1 VAEREKGAALPPPP
15 AADLQ
20 AGLSRSQSSVARL
33 QALGL
38 DGLEKLVG
46 AMAAVTGRDID
57 VPAQRQG
64 DVRSW
69 LVAACLTAGAN
80 DMNSGVSFLRLCAL
94 GGPDD
99 WQRLPAAEIQAA
111 IHTAGLHK
119 VKVQC
124 IMEIV
129 GSRLPGSD
137 ASKIKDPVVRSR
149 IEERRAFTPAELE
162 RIVEEKKVADYIF
175 GLREKTAN
183 CVYLYYAGLDNSFVV
198 DINNL
203 TFLVDCGLAKLPHKT
218 DGRSNNFYPAANGM
232 KWTSSPVGDALKA
245 IEDNLPDMPYRLCYR
260 AVLYMNV
267 YTKMFKRDGEMGFT
281 APLFTNGRE
290 DMRTFR

>member
-1 VAEREKGAALPPPP
+1 MIV
-15 AADLQ
+15 
-20 AGLSRSQSSVARL
+20 SH
-33 QALGL
+33 
-38 DGLEKLVG
+38 DGIDPTVG
-46 AMAAVTGRDID
+46 R
-57 VPAQRQG
+57 
-64 DVRSW
+64 
-69 LVAACLTAGAN
+69 
-80 DMNSGVSFLRLCAL
+80 
-94 GGPDD
+94 
-99 WQRLPAAEIQAA
+99 
-111 IHTAGLHK
+111 
-119 VKVQC
+119 
-124 IMEIV
+124 
-129 GSRLPGSD
+129 
-137 ASKIKDPVVRSR
+137 
-149 IEERRAFTPAELE
+149 

-183 CVYLYYAGLDNSFVV
+183 CVYLYYLGLDNSFVV

-232 KWTSSPVGDALKA
+232 KWTSSHAVEALKA